1 MALTDLADWLD
12 EQSRRETLWF
22 AKRLSA
28 NDTLANNAHQ
38 AGPYIPKNILFTLFP
53 SLDRQEDENP
63 EVRFKLQIDSHQG
76 ERREIRAVWYNNR
89 RRGGTRDEARITG
102 FGGRS
107 SPFLDPENTG
117 ALMLLVVPPGDN
129 TQTSICRAWVCRNTS
144 EEDLVEDLIGPVEPG
159 KGFLWA
165 PEVPVARDLVVPP
178 PKERSRCWLLEN
190 EIPEEWFKKFPSGAE
205 IIKKT
210 LEFRSLRG
218 EIPDK
223 RLLKRRECEYEI
235 FQSVEEAVELPVIRR
250 GFSSISEFVDRA
262 QTVLQ
267 RRKSRSGK
275 SLELHLKEIFLEDGL
290 SEGRDFSSQAE
301 SEPGKRPDFIFPSE
315 TAYRDPSFPSEKLRM
330 LAAKTTCKDRWRQIL
345 NEADRIQVKHLL
357 TLQEGVSENQ
367 FREMSE
373 SGVQLVV
380 PEGLHHSYPWAVRPE
395 LLSLEKFIKSL
406 RLLTSKTGYYGES
419 IAAEDFPNFPK

>member
-1 MALTDLADWLD
+1 MALADLTDWLD

-38 AGPYIPKNILFTLFP
+38 AGPYIPKNILFTIFP
-53 SLDRQEDENP
+53 PLNRPEDENP
-63 EVRFKLQIDSHQG
+63 EVRFNLHIDSHEG
-76 ERREIRAVWYNNR
+76 ERRKIRAVWYNNKL
-89 RRGGTRDEARITG
+89 RGGTRDETRLTN
-102 FGGRS
+102 FGGRT

-117 ALMLLVVPPGDN
+117 SLVLLVFLPGDKG
-129 TQTSICRAWVCRNTS
+129 QIPVCRAWICRNAA
-144 EEDLVEDLIGPVEPG
+144 EEDSVEDLIGPVEPG
-159 KGFLWA
+159 KGFLWS
-165 PEVPVARDLVVPP
+165 PEIPVGRDLVVPP
-178 PKERSRCWLLEN
+178 SGERTRCWLLEN
-190 EIPEEWFKKFPSGAE
+190 EIPQEWIRRFPSGAD

-210 LEFRSLRG
+210 LEFRPMRG

-250 GFSSISEFVDRA
+250 GFSSVSEFVDRA
-262 QTVLQ
+262 QTILQ

-301 SEPGKRPDFIFPSE
+301 SEPGKMPDFIFPSE
-315 TAYRDPSFPSEKLRM
+315 TAYRDLSYPSEKLRM

-345 NEADRIQVKHLL
+345 NEADRIRIKHLL

-367 FREMSE
+367 FREMVE
-373 SGVQLVV
+373 AGVCLVV
-380 PEGLHHSYPWAVRPE
+380 PEGLHRTYPEPVRTH
-395 LLSLEKFIKSL
+395 LIKLESFMNGI
-406 RLLTSKTGYYGES
+406 RLLNSKG
-419 IAAEDFPNFPK
+419 

>member
-1 MALTDLADWLD
+1 MALVDLTDWLD

-28 NDTLANNAHQ
+28 NDTLANGTHQ
-38 AGPYIPKNILFTLFP
+38 AGPYIPKNTLFTIFP
-53 SLDRQEDENP
+53 GLNRPEEDNP
-63 EVRFKLQIDSHQG
+63 EVLFNMNVDSHG
-76 ERREIRAVWYNNR
+76 DHREIRAVWYNNKM
-89 RRGGTRDEARITG
+89 RGRTRDEARLTG

-107 SPFLDPENTG
+107 SPFLDPDNTG
-117 ALMLLVVPPGDN
+117 SLALLVFPALADS
-129 TQTSICRAWVCRNTS
+129 SIPVCHAGVCRNAS
-144 EEDLVEDLIGPVEPG
+144 EEDSIEELVGPVEPG
-159 KGFLWA
+159 KGFLWS
-165 PEVPVARDLVVPP
+165 PEASGRRDLVVPP
-178 PKERSRCWLLEN
+178 SEVRSRCWLVDH
-190 EIPEEWFKKFPSGAE
+190 EIPPEWFRRFPSGAE

-210 LEFRSLRG
+210 LEFRPLRG
-218 EIPDK
+218 EVSDK

-235 FQSVEEAVELPVIRR
+235 FQSVEEVIELPVIRR
-250 GFSSISEFVDRA
+250 GFSSLSEFLDRA

-315 TAYRDPSFPSEKLRM
+315 AAYRDPTFPSEKLRF

-345 NEADRIQVKHLL
+345 NEAARVSTKHLL

-367 FREMSE
+367 FREMTGA
-373 SGVQLVV
+373 GVILVV
-380 PEGLHHSYPWAVRPE
+380 PEGLQHTYPGSVRPH
-395 LLSLEKFIKSL
+395 LVTLESFIEDIRILGSDS
-406 RLLTSKTGYYGES
+406 RYGGES
-419 IAAEDFPNFPK
+419 IAAEDLGEWG

>member
-1 MALTDLADWLD
+1 MSHTDLTDWLD
-12 EQSRRETLWF
+12 EQSRRESLWF

-38 AGPYIPKNILFTLFP
+38 FGPYIPKNVLFAIFP
-53 SLDRQEDENP
+53 SLNRPEDKNP
-63 EVRFKLQIDSHQG
+63 DVRLRLQIDSHKG
-76 ERREIRAVWYNNR
+76 ERKEIRAIWYNSR
-89 RRGGTRDEARITG
+89 PRGGGTRDESRMTG

-117 ALMLLVVPPGDN
+117 ALILLVFPPGDN
-129 TQTSICRAWVCRNTS
+129 RQIPVCRAWVCRNAS

-165 PEVPVARDLVVPP
+165 PEIPVGRDLVVPP
-178 PKERSRCWLLEN
+178 SKERSRCWLLGH
-190 EIPEEWFKKFPSGAE
+190 EIPPEWFRRFPSGTE

-210 LEFRSLRG
+210 LEFRPLNG
-218 EIPDK
+218 EISDK

-235 FQSVEEAVELPVIRR
+235 FQSVEEAIELPVIRR
-250 GFSSISEFVDRA
+250 GFSSVSEFVDRA
-262 QTVLQ
+262 QTILQ

-275 SLELHLKEIFLEDGL
+275 SLELHLREIFLEDGL
-290 SEGRDFSSQAE
+290 SEGIDFSGQAE

-315 TAYRDPSFPSEKLRM
+315 AAYRNPLFPSEKLRM

-367 FREMSE
+367 FKEMTE
-373 SGVQLVV
+373 AGVKLVV
-380 PEGLHHSYPWAVRPE
+380 PRSLHDFYPKNIRQNLV
-395 LLSLEKFIKSL
+395 SLNDFIYESRSL
-406 RLLTSKTGYYGES
+406 GAFSQYGGES
-419 IAAEDFPNFPK
+419 IAAEEEGK